1 MKRALSCEGEDQEMP
16 AFYNRLLA
24 AGYAS
29 TYASHDHYNKAYIAD
44 TDDCTNFVSQ
54 ALYSGGWP
62 MTGGAGDNDDTAWY
76 NVGDPDS
83 LLGNRWGRSSFK
95 RSSTWA
101 AASNF
106 SRFLQISGRARRCN
120 IDELVIGDVVQHFV
134 NGRPHHTMMITAV
147 APSTPSTP
155 ATPGLNGIVLLA
167 SYHTKDKLNVPLTV
181 LDPAYGD
188 NWFWKV
194 FDHVPDTNSGRDVM
208 LRGSFGKNWS
218 H

>member
-1 MKRALSCEGEDQEMP
+1 MKKGTELWGKDQEMP
-16 AFYNRLLA
+16 AIYNRLLA
-24 AGYAS
+24 VGYAS
-29 TYASHDHYNKAYIAD
+29 TYAFQYNKAWIAD

-54 ALYSGGWP
+54 ALYFGGWP
-62 MTGGAGDNDDTAWY
+62 MTTGNGDNDERAWY
-76 NVGDPDS
+76 NVGEPTWPIPDS
-83 LLGNRWGRSSFK
+83 WERSHHK
-95 RSSTWA
+95 RSITWGSA
-101 AASNF
+101 PNF
-106 SRFLQISGRARRCN
+106 SRFIEVSGRGRRCN

-147 APSTPSTP
+147 APSTSSTP

-208 LRGSFGKNWS
+208 MGKITDKKWS
-218 H
+218 R